1 MSFLLR
7 WLGLDAPLRDAR
19 LRPYRRFECAG
30 TVAAHRERARR
41 AMNDILGAT
50 ITRDDEDAVEGSIG
64 LIDGERI
71 LVRFES
77 IGENRTGIAIESV
90 RPLGVAPRT
99 RSPYVERLAD
109 ELEKTSM

>member
-30 TVAAHRERARR
+30 AVALHRERARR
-41 AMNDILGAT
+41 ALGDVLGAT
-50 ITRDDEDAVEGSIG
+50 ITRDDEDFLEGSIG

-77 IGENRTGIAIESV
+77 IGEERTCITIESV

-99 RSPYVERLAD
+99 RSAYVERLAD
-109 ELEKTSM
+109 ELAKT

>member
-19 LRPYRRFECAG
+19 LRPYRRFEFADD
-30 TVAAHRERARR
+30 VAVARTRARR
-41 AMNDILGAT
+41 AMSEILGAT
-50 ITRDDEDAVEGSIG
+50 ITREEEEVLEGSIG
-64 LIDGERI
+64 LVDGERI

-77 IGENRTGIAIESV
+77 VGDKRTCVTIESV

-99 RSPYVERLAD
+99 HSAYVERLAE
-109 ELEKTSM
+109 ELGKS

>member
-30 TVAAHRERARR
+30 ATTVHRERARR
-41 AMNDILGAT
+41 AMNDVLGAT
-50 ITRDDEDAVEGSIG
+50 ITRDDDDALEGSIG
-64 LIDGERI
+64 LIGGERI
-71 LVRFES
+71 LVRFEA
-77 IGENRTGIAIESV
+77 IGDDRTGITIESV
-90 RPLGVAPRT
+90 RPLGGAPRT

-109 ELEKTSM
+109 ELEKR